1 MDCSP
6 PGFSVHGILQ
16 ARILEWVATSFSR
29 GSSWPTD
36 WTLVSCIASG
46 CFTVFCIASGCFTVW
61 ATREAHSQSR
71 LLVFPV
77 VMESWTIKTAE
88 CQKLDAFKLW
98 CWRRLESPLD
108 SKIFLPVNTKGKQH
122 WIFIGR
128 TDAEAEAPITWQP
141 DVKSRLTGKDPNAGK
156 DLRQEEEGT
165 TEDEMV
171 GWHYQRNGHEFE
183 WAPEVGDEQEAW
195 HAAVHGVTKSRT
207 QLSDW
212 TVLNI

>member
-128 TDAEAEAPITWQP
+128 TDAEAEAPILGSL
-141 DVKSRLTGKDPNAGK
+141 DVKSWLTGKDPDAGK
-156 DLRQEEEGT
+156 DWGQEKAQQKMRWLDGIIDST
-165 TEDEMV
+165 DMSLSKLWEMV
-171 GWHYQRNGHEFE
+171 KGR
-183 WAPEVGDEQEAW
+183 EAW
-195 HAAVHGVTKSRT
+195 CCSPWGRKESFTT
-207 QLSDW
+207 
-212 TVLNI
+212 